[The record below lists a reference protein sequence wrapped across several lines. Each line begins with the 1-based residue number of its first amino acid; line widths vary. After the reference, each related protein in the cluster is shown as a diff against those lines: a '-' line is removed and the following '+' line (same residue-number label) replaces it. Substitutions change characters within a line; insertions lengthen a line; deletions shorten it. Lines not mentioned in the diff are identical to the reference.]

1 MKQIALH
8 PVNPIPHFGIVAILA
23 IAANSFAVTL
33 ETTKDLNVYYPEYSK
48 IDLVCGQMPK
58 TSQKDVVFLRH
69 VLLALK

>member
-1 MKQIALH
+1 MKKVLS
-8 PVNPIPHFGIVAILA
+8 ILVLVFLQM
-23 IAANSFAVTL
+23 NCYAVTI

>member
-1 MKQIALH
+1 MKKR
-8 PVNPIPHFGIVAILA
+8 VFVGIVAILA